1 MNVLMMDNFD
11 SFTYNLVD
19 EFRTKGC
26 RLLVYRNNL
35 TIDRLAEIMDD
46 FRPKLV
52 VLSPGPSAPADAGVC
67 VPLIR
72 RFHETVPI
80 LGICLGHQCLI
91 EAFGGTVEPAA
102 EPVHGKKA
110 DIRHTGTPVFNGIPE
125 VFSAARYHSLYG
137 SRVPSFFQ
145 VTAACDGI
153 PMAIENSEHRLVG
166 LQFHP
171 ESILTT
177 YGSRIIENI
186 LEVVR

>member
-1 MNVLMMDNFD
+1 MNVLIIDNFD

-26 RLLVYRNNL
+26 RLLVYRNHVPL
-35 TIDRLAEIMDD
+35 DRLTGIIED
-46 FRPKLV
+46 FQPKLV
-52 VLSPGPSAPADAGVC
+52 ILSPGPATPAEAGVC
-67 VPLIR
+67 IPLIR
-72 RFHETVPI
+72 RFHPTVPI

-110 DIRHTGTPVFNGIPE
+110 DIRHTGSPVFRAIPE
-125 VFSAARYHSLYG
+125 VFAAARYHSLYG
-137 SRVPSFFQ
+137 SRVPDFFRI
-145 VTAACDGI
+145 TATCGGI
-153 PMAIENSEHRLVG
+153 PMAIENDDYRLVG